1 MRLFEIVVD
10 TGIQIWNANEVNG
23 IEFPVK
29 TPLLPFLPL
38 EPNITTT
45 ETAATTTAALE
56 TVCTELCE
64 GLADGTFISDGCCS
78 PTFCI
83 CPYPVEQSCSED
95 DVSYKQGTTSTPS
108 EMTTATSITAM
119 ISTRTNAISTYQ
131 QKALKYVKIEEDN
144 EEFSMTTN
152 DQEITITYTPG
163 QDCLPYD
170 GSVVPDCSKY
180 IDPVKKEPYYKE
192 HSSSK

>member
-1 MRLFEIVVD
+1 MD

-29 TPLLPFLPL
+29 TQLLPFLPL

-45 ETAATTTAALE
+45 EPETTTTAAIE

-83 CPYPVEQSCSED
+83 CPYPVEQSCNED
-95 DVSYKQGTTSTPS
+95 DISYKQDIKETTDHTRIPTLPEHCDTDAFCDGYDQVCNANYDNCFYRGDSFLGDCAAVNGCCKGIYPIIKCPTLGNNLST
-108 EMTTATSITAM
+108 EI
-119 ISTRTNAISTYQ
+119 
-131 QKALKYVKIEEDN
+131 KLKLFFNNLTWLY
-144 EEFSMTTN
+144 FLSFF
-152 DQEITITYTPG
+152 
-163 QDCLPYD
+163 L
-170 GSVVPDCSKY
+170 
-180 IDPVKKEPYYKE
+180 
-192 HSSSK
+192 